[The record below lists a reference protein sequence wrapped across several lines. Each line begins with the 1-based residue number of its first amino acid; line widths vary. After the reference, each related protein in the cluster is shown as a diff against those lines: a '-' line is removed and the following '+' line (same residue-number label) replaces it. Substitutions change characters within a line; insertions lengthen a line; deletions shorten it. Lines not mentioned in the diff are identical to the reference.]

1 MTPLVSSVNVNP
13 ASRACRS
20 SRKLLLRLVEVLR
33 GLRLGTSN

>member
-13 ASRACRS
+13 ASRACR
-20 SRKLLLRLVEVLR
+20 LVEVLR